1 LRTWGKDECRKER
14 ISGKEETTHG
24 TLRTREKMSFKRKD
38 LRKRREQAQ
47 TVAER
52 AER

>member
-1 LRTWGKDECRKER
+1 
-14 ISGKEETTHG
+14 
-24 TLRTREKMSFKRKD
+24 MSFKRKD

-52 AER
+52 AERWAREREDLSKWSDETRLSKDVEGRGKCWN